1 MEMRCA
7 NCIAN
12 VEADLDV
19 ATFLHVGQKVFV
31 SPNDE
36 IYDKIAKVYYSHTKD
51 LENII
56 HRSFCMALSKRSNV
70 ESEI

>member
-1 MEMRCA
+1 MRQLRNGYDLAYLGKTRNDSFSCCTVFAMEMRCA

-36 IYDKIAKVYYSHTKD
+36 IYDKIAKV
-51 LENII
+51 
-56 HRSFCMALSKRSNV
+56 
-70 ESEI
+70 